1 LEYQQLPEYVK
12 GFYIKRSHYLEGEL
26 EHDYI
31 LKELS
36 DQAKGPA
43 SKEKKR
49 SKKPSKLNFKDEKL
63 AADLL
68 NFAQSSLR
76 KTLDRIED
84 KKVSKSSG
92 KHQPEVLVKYL
103 PCEGP
108 KYDAKGNV
116 IRDRSI

>member
-1 LEYQQLPEYVK
+1 LD
-12 GFYIKRSHYLEGEL
+12 S
-26 EHDYI
+26 DYI

-36 DQAKGPA
+36 EQAKGPA
-43 SKEKKR
+43 SKKGKKSNQR
-49 SKKPSKLNFKDEKL
+49 SKLNFKDEKL
-63 AADLL
+63 AIDLL

-92 KHQPEVLVKYL
+92 KHQTEVLVKYL

-108 KYDAKGNV
+108 NYDAKGNV